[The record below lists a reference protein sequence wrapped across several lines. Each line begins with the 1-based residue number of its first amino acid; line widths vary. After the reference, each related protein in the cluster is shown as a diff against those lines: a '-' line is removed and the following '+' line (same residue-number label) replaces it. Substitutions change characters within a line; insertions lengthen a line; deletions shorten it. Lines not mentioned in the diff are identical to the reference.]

1 MQIQKEK
8 KMMHMLKRYQYVL
21 RYPIWKPKRSKLQY
35 PIFTENHFLSQYS
48 FSFFKNFALNI

>member
-1 MQIQKEK
+1 
-8 KMMHMLKRYQYVL
+8 MLKRYQYVL
-21 RYPIWKPKRSKLQY
+21 RSPIWKPKRSKLQY